1 MKKGGL
7 DNKTGFTI
15 IEVVLVL
22 AIAGLIFIMVFVAL
36 PALQRSQRDTGRRE
50 DIMNLISEVKKYQ
63 SSNRG
68 ALPGSAEAGSD
79 TIVNV
84 AWSEALGSS
93 TGSNNTWRGFYRDYL
108 GEKFV
113 DPDGENYS
121 LSVMKC
127 GMKTDEQCSETSN
140 TRVKAAL
147 EGLYE
152 AAFPNEYKIYIVLQ
166 AKCDGNRPVG
176 SSNPRNLTALYRLEG
191 SGVYCSAT

>member
-7 DNKTGFTI
+7 ENKTGFTI

-63 SSNRG
+63 QSNRG
-68 ALPGSAEAGSD
+68 ALPGAAEYGSD
-79 TIVNV
+79 TIINV
-84 AWSEALGSS
+84 VWSNAI
-93 TGSNNTWRGFYRDYL
+93 TGGGNTWRGFYRDYL
-108 GEKFV
+108 GERFV
-113 DPDGENYS
+113 DPDGENYT
-121 LSVMKC
+121 LSIMKC
-127 GMKTDEQCSETSN
+127 GMSTDEQCSDTSN

-166 AKCDGNRPVG
+166 SKCDGNRPVG